1 MEDLGHVSKVTAVLE
16 KLGIQFRVFSDVKP
30 DPDLSGTYAALDSI
44 RAFQPD
50 MFIALGGGSPM
61 DAAKIMWLMYEQP
74 DLKFEEISL
83 RFMDIRKRVYAFPA
97 LGKKAVMVAVPTTSG
112 TGSEVTPF
120 AVITDDATG
129 MKYPIADYELTPD
142 MAIVDPEFVMD
153 MPRTLTAHSGLDA
166 LTHAVEAFTSTYA
179 NNFSDGNALEAVR
192 LVFKYLRRAYTD
204 GVCHSMAHKLGA
216 AFHMPHGLANA
227 LLLSHVIEY
236 NATDTPTKQGLM
248 PQYRYPFVKGRYAR
262 IADMLGLTEGCGDD
276 RDRKVAIEKLKAD
289 LNIPGSLREAGIAE
303 ADFMER
309 LDLLAEQAF
318 DDQCTGGNPRYP
330 LIAEIRELYLKAYH
344 GAPLASLAR
353 PDRT

>member
-1 MEDLGHVSKVTAVLE
+1 M
-16 KLGIQFRVFSDVKP
+16 
-30 DPDLSGTYAALDSI
+30 
-44 RAFQPD
+44 
-50 MFIALGGGSPM
+50 
-61 DAAKIMWLMYEQP
+61 
-74 DLKFEEISL
+74 
-83 RFMDIRKRVYAFPA
+83 
-97 LGKKAVMVAVPTTSG
+97 
-112 TGSEVTPF
+112 
-120 AVITDDATG
+120 
-129 MKYPIADYELTPD
+129 
-142 MAIVDPEFVMD
+142 
-153 MPRTLTAHSGLDA
+153 
-166 LTHAVEAFTSTYA
+166 EAFTSTYA

-192 LVFKYLRRAYTD
+192 LVFKYLRRAYTEGARD
-204 GVCHSMAHKLGA
+204 VMAREKMHYAGTIAGMAFANAFLGVCHSMAHKLGA

-276 RDRKVAIEKLKAD
+276 RDRKVARLVQAIEKLKAD